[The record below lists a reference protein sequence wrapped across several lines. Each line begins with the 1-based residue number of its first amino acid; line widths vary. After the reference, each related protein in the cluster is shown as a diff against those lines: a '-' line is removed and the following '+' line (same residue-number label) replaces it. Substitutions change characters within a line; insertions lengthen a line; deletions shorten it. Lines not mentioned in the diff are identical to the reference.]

1 MDIYI
6 GGCGSKCD
14 DRQIRLVVD
23 EIGISNRIRMEQPST
38 TLLSFPRPSLE
49 EMTCHGGSVPSS
61 TFSKV
66 RICDKILKSIYPERP
81 NMKTFT

>member
-14 DRQIRLVVD
+14 DRQMRLVVD

-49 EMTCHGGSVPSS
+49 EMTCHGGSDP
-61 TFSKV
+61 SKV
-66 RICDKILKSIYPERP
+66 SFLFLKVRMCGKFLTALYRLKDT
-81 NMKTFT
+81 M